1 MSVLTLA
8 HLSDLHVTPVSIRR
22 PSALLN
28 KRMLGALSWA
38 FRRRRKYRADVLA
51 ALLDDLQTHAPDHVA
66 ITGDLTNL
74 GLADEY
80 ADALTWLERLG
91 GPRRVSLI
99 PGNHDVYTSES
110 AAYPWTYWGDYLRNR
125 PEATNGR
132 CGTDPTPTARAEE
145 FPTLRVCGPAAI
157 VGVSTARATAP
168 FLASGTIGPD
178 QLQRLEAM
186 LDRLAETRHC
196 RVVLVH
202 HPPTTEAA
210 PARRRLT
217 DAAAFRTVLKKTG
230 AELVLHG
237 HSHRTLTTTAPGPHG
252 PIPVVGVRAA
262 SARSRQADRGAG
274 YHLYRIESRDG
285 QAPEARFRIVLTAR
299 TYCPDEHTFRPAGDR
314 LLSPAAG

>member
-1 MSVLTLA
+1 MSVFTLA
-8 HLSDLHVTPVSIRR
+8 HVSDLHVTPVSIRR
-22 PSALLN
+22 PAALLN

-91 GPRRVSLI
+91 GPRGVSLI

-110 AAYPWTYWGDYLRNR
+110 VAYPWTYWGDYLRSR
-125 PEATNGR
+125 PETTNGR
-132 CGTDPTPTARAEE
+132 CGTDPAPTSRAEE
-145 FPTLRVCGPAAI
+145 FPTVRVCGPVAI

-168 FLASGTIGPD
+168 FLASGTVGPD
-178 QLQRLEAM
+178 QLRRLEAM
-186 LDRLAETRHC
+186 LDRLAATSLC
-196 RVVLVH
+196 RVVLIH
-202 HPPTTEAA
+202 HPPGAQTAS
-210 PARRRLT
+210 ARRRLT
-217 DAAAFRTVLKKTG
+217 DAAAFRTVLEKTG

-237 HSHRTLTTTAPGPHG
+237 HSHRTLTTTVPGPHG

-262 SARSRQADRGAG
+262 SAWSRQADRVAG
-274 YHLYRIESRDG
+274 YHLYRIEPPDG
-285 QAPEARFRIVLTAR
+285 QAPQVRFRIVLTAR
-299 TYCPDEHTFRPAGDR
+299 TYCPDEHDFRPAGDR
-314 LLSPAAG
+314 LLSPASG